1 VSESRPTLVSE
12 EEFLA
17 LPETMDRVEL
27 VDGEVIVSPSPSLW
41 HQELLARIVH
51 SLRSWVAGH
60 SRPVFVGLAP
70 LDVRFGSGRI
80 LQPDAFVV
88 CAEVSFD
95 ESGPL
100 DRVPE
105 ICVEVLSTNRS
116 FDRLTKRV
124 VYAASGVQELWL
136 VEPAGTVERWHG
148 QGLNEKEELTS
159 RLDTPLLPGY
169 VLDIEAL
176 FRR

>member
-1 VSESRPTLVSE
+1 MSESRPALVSE

-17 LPETMDRVEL
+17 LPESMDRVEL

-51 SLRSWVAGH
+51 SLRSWLAGR
-60 SRPVFVGLAP
+60 SEPAFVGLARI
-70 LDVRFGSGRI
+70 DVRFGSGRI
-80 LQPDAFVV
+80 LQPDAFVI
-88 CAEVSFD
+88 CDAVSFD

-100 DRVPE
+100 NRVPE

-116 FDRLTKRV
+116 FDRLTKRI

-136 VEPAGTVERWHG
+136 VEPAGTIERWHG

-159 RLDTPLLPGY
+159 RLGTPLLPGY
-169 VLDIEAL
+169 VLDVEAL